1 MLVLLLTNRL
11 NGHLPGFRI
20 SKQNPPPREI
30 VWFLTTRWLREPLTS
45 RSRSSSSS
53 PPVSGIFRSQIRLFP
68 PPLHISRCC
77 SPLPFQRPTTR
88 DKTACLLKKEKEEEE
103 EEEHV
108 SRGSLTENDLIKS
121 TIDSGPPNSDR
132 TGTKMLSKTP
142 NYGRVETMN
151 HPHEGVSNVKSLPG
165 WHNILFL
172 VDQDCRS
179 IIGRCW
185 RTHVLIEPV
194 S

>member
-1 MLVLLLTNRL
+1 MVLEIFCLLFVRISSIRIVISFSI
-11 NGHLPGFRI
+11 NGVDRSTYNGFR
-20 SKQNPPPREI
+20 
-30 VWFLTTRWLREPLTS
+30 
-45 RSRSSSSS
+45 SSE
-53 PPVSGIFRSQIRLFP
+53 
-68 PPLHISRCC
+68 
-77 SPLPFQRPTTR
+77 
-88 DKTACLLKKEKEEEE
+88 KEKEKEEEE